1 MSRASGPW
9 RVSRAMAS
17 STLPARSYSK
27 GAGVCIVPPCLG
39 PRRSLG
45 GLVRLIMVSSKRA
58 VNGSISIRLSRPVP
72 GEAGGARPWGDM
84 TLTQLEAFVL
94 VARLGSVT
102 AAARALGV
110 SEPAVSSALSALRQ
124 QMGDQLISKGSNGM
138 VLTPGGQRFVPIASQ
153 IVGLAAEGHAV
164 IRQAQGAPARLRVAA
179 TSRVAEFVA
188 PPLMAAFFARNP
200 SIETSVGVV
209 ESGEMPA
216 LLHDRLADV
225 CFGPHLSG
233 ESAVGLT
240 SDPMMRY
247 GLTVVAS
254 PTHRLAGRPG
264 VRWPELVGE
273 DWLVDPSGMD
283 PSSEIG
289 LLMAQLHVPPDRVQV
304 FPNQAAAWSAASLGS
319 GVAPAIAHLAAR
331 DIERGALCRLDVV
344 STPVQL
350 LWYASALVPDRR
362 SPAVATLMRFL
373 TTPEAMQA
381 MHRSDGAV
389 PASRFRPP
397 VYVTLWS

>member
-1 MSRASGPW
+1 
-9 RVSRAMAS
+9 
-17 STLPARSYSK
+17 
-27 GAGVCIVPPCLG
+27 
-39 PRRSLG
+39 
-45 GLVRLIMVSSKRA
+45 
-58 VNGSISIRLSRPVP
+58 
-72 GEAGGARPWGDM
+72 M

-110 SEPAVSSALSALRQ
+110 SEPAVSSSLAALRQ
-124 QMGDQLISKGSNGM
+124 QLGDTLISKAPSGM
-138 VLTPGGQRFVPIASQ
+138 VLSPGGERLVAIASQ
-153 IVGLAAEGHAV
+153 IVGLAAEAHSV
-164 IRQAQGAPARLRVAA
+164 IRQAQGAPAPLRVAA

-188 PPLMAAFFARNP
+188 PPLLAAFTARVPN
-200 SIETSVGVV
+200 IEPSVGVS
-209 ESGEMPA
+209 ESAEMAA

-225 CFGPHLSG
+225 CFGPRLGGDMS
-233 ESAVGLT
+233 VGLT
-240 SDPMMRY
+240 SEPMMRY
-247 GLTVVAS
+247 GLIVVA
-254 PTHRLAGRPG
+254 PTGHRLAGAEG
-264 VRWPELVGE
+264 IRWQELVGE

-289 LLMAQLHVPPDRVQV
+289 LLMERLHVPQKRVQV
-304 FPNQAAAWSAASLGS
+304 FPNQAAAWAAAAQGH

-331 DIERGALCRLDVV
+331 DIERGALRRLDV
-344 STPVQL
+344 SGTPVQL
-350 LWYASALVPDRR
+350 MWYASALAPERR
-362 SPAVATLMRFL
+362 SPAVAALMRFL